1 MTKAAD
7 KIIVALDVATK
18 KEALVLVNQ
27 LNGQI
32 SFFKIGL
39 QLYTAE
45 GPEIVRS
52 VLSTGAK
59 IWLDLKL
66 HDIPNTVARAVES
79 ASNLGVHMLTIHLSG
94 GGEMIRA
101 ATAARA
107 NSMSILGVTVLTS
120 ATEQT
125 LCEIGIADKVDDQ
138 VLRLAKLGVDAEID
152 GLVASPHEV
161 KMLRGEFRDKIKIVT
176 PGVRPKGS
184 DAGDQKCVM
193 TPRQA
198 LDAGADYAGERDLVR
213 RWTGG
218 GIVFHEEDLTYSIV
232 IPPSDRVFSESS
244 MSIYEKIHR
253 ALCNA
258 FAANGERVE
267 LAAVAGVV
275 DAGTAKLAKG
285 TGVSEPS
292 YNIDRGYS
300 CFANPV

>member
-1 MTKAAD
+1 MTKADD

-18 KEALVLVNQ
+18 KEALVLVDQ

-94 GGEMIRA
+94 GSEMIRA

-107 NSMSILGVTVLTS
+107 NNISISGVTVLTS

-125 LCEIGIADKVDDQ
+125 LREIGIADKVDDQ
-138 VLRLAKLGVDAEID
+138 VLRLAKLGVEAGID
-152 GLVASPHEV
+152 GVVAGPHEI
-161 KMLRGEFRDKIKIVT
+161 KALSHEFGDEVRIVV
-176 PGVRPKGS
+176 PGIRPTRS
-184 DAGDQKCVM
+184 EAGDQKRVM

-198 LDAGADYAGERDLVR
+198 LDMGADYLVIGR
-213 RWTGG
+213 PITTHPNPR
-218 GIVFHEEDLTYSIV
+218 E
-232 IPPSDRVFSESS
+232 
-244 MSIYEKIHR
+244 
-253 ALCNA
+253 
-258 FAANGERVE
+258 
-267 LAAVAGVV
+267 AVA
-275 DAGTAKLAKG
+275 KILAEL
-285 TGVSEPS
+285 TT
-292 YNIDRGYS
+292 
-300 CFANPV
+300 

>member
-18 KEALVLVNQ
+18 KEALVLVDQ

-120 ATEQT
+120 VTEQT

-184 DAGDQKCVM
+184 DAGDQKRVM

-198 LDAGADYAGERDLVR
+198 LDMGADYLVIGR
-213 RWTGG
+213 PITTHPNPR
-218 GIVFHEEDLTYSIV
+218 E
-232 IPPSDRVFSESS
+232 
-244 MSIYEKIHR
+244 
-253 ALCNA
+253 
-258 FAANGERVE
+258 
-267 LAAVAGVV
+267 AVA
-275 DAGTAKLAKG
+275 KILAEL
-285 TGVSEPS
+285 TT
-292 YNIDRGYS
+292 
-300 CFANPV
+300 

>member
-18 KEALVLVNQ
+18 KEALVLVDQ

-184 DAGDQKCVM
+184 DAGDQKRVM

-198 LDAGADYAGERDLVR
+198 LDMGADYLVIGR
-213 RWTGG
+213 PITTHPNPR
-218 GIVFHEEDLTYSIV
+218 E
-232 IPPSDRVFSESS
+232 
-244 MSIYEKIHR
+244 
-253 ALCNA
+253 
-258 FAANGERVE
+258 
-267 LAAVAGVV
+267 AVA
-275 DAGTAKLAKG
+275 KILAEL
-285 TGVSEPS
+285 TT
-292 YNIDRGYS
+292 
-300 CFANPV
+300 